1 MRSSSSAAE
10 RPVSLNVPFSSFA
23 SPSFASASSAVHVLV
38 RYFQMPS
45 VLADSQIFS
54 PSPGDSS
61 GASSSSSDSSAAS
74 ASPSSSSDDAAS
86 SGAPSSSSPG
96 VSEGARDA
104 DADVAAA
111 AAAAAAEEAND
122 EARSRMTDDSAYE
135 PGGDSQSACVYDFNQ
150 TNKITVYLIY
160 S

>member
-96 VSEGARDA
+96 VSEGPRDA
-104 DADVAAA
+104 DADVAA